1 MTKKPNSSIF
11 ISKFKLNYIMA
22 VINTQY
28 STLEEAW
35 GTAGKFKKRASKDR
49 ERECDLYEARTKP
62 KQKPYRNNASRDL
75 KQPKNMMLINEDDNE
90 EYEKYHGYSDARLF
104 SRTNRPINGHQD
116 YFRPKSKKRVS
127 INPERNTYIDNDNY
141 YTEDPMDYIQD
152 HNSSSKKIFE
162 EDEDEVEEEKSSDYI
177 YEEVYDEDEDNYLT
191 QNTKTDE
198 ESRRMKIN
206 KYVEEEIENEITPL
220 PKRNAIK
227 NNITDTNR
235 QVLDLSIYTLSG
247 IILIFMMEQF
257 VQIGVKIKTY
267 T

>member
-1 MTKKPNSSIF
+1 
-11 ISKFKLNYIMA
+11 MA
-22 VINTQY
+22 
-28 STLEEAW
+28 
-35 GTAGKFKKRASKDR
+35 
-49 ERECDLYEARTKP
+49 
-62 KQKPYRNNASRDL
+62 QKPYRNNTSRDS

-90 EYEKYHGYSDARLF
+90 EYEKYHGYSDAQFF
-104 SRTNRPINGHQD
+104 SRTNRPNNGNQD
-116 YFRPKSKKRVS
+116 YLRPKFKKRVS

-162 EDEDEVEEEKSSDYI
+162 EDEVEAEEKSSDYI

-198 ESRRMKIN
+198 ESRRMNIN
-206 KYVEEEIENEITPL
+206 KYVEEEIENELVPL

-227 NNITDTNR
+227 NNIITDTNR

>member
-1 MTKKPNSSIF
+1 
-11 ISKFKLNYIMA
+11 MA

-35 GTAGKFKKRASKDR
+35 GTAGKLKKRASKER

-75 KQPKNMMLINEDDNE
+75 KQPKNMMLMDEEDNE
-90 EYEKYHGYSDARLF
+90 EYEKYHGYSDARTY

-116 YFRPKSKKRVS
+116 YFRTKSKKRVS
-127 INPERNTYIDNDNY
+127 INPEINTYIENENY
-141 YTEDPMDYIQD
+141 YAEDPMDYIQD
-152 HNSSSKKIFE
+152 HNSSSKKVFE
-162 EDEDEVEEEKSSDYI
+162 EDEIEEEEAYIQDTPKSEYI
-177 YEEVYDEDEDNYLT
+177 YEEVYDEDDDNYLT

-198 ESRRMKIN
+198 ESRRMNIN
-206 KYVEEEIENEITPL
+206 KYVEEEIENEIAPL
-220 PKRNAIK
+220 PKRTITR
-227 NNITDTNR
+227 NITTATDANR

-267 T
+267 N

>member
-1 MTKKPNSSIF
+1 
-11 ISKFKLNYIMA
+11 MA

-35 GTAGKFKKRASKDR
+35 GTAGKLKKRVSKER

-75 KQPKNMMLINEDDNE
+75 KQPKNMMLMDDEDNED
-90 EYEKYHGYSDARLF
+90 YEKYYGYSDARAH
-104 SRTNRPINGHQD
+104 SRTNKPINGRQE

-127 INPERNTYIDNDNY
+127 INPERNTFIENDIY
-141 YTEDPMDYIQD
+141 FTEDPMDYLQD
-152 HNSSSKKIFE
+152 HNSSSKKVFE
-162 EDEDEVEEEKSSDYI
+162 EDEVEEEAYLQSSPKSSEYI
-177 YEEVYDEDEDNYLT
+177 YEEVYDEDDDNYLT
-191 QNTKTDE
+191 QNSKTDE
-198 ESRRMKIN
+198 ELRRVNIN
-206 KYVEEEIENEITPL
+206 KYVEEEIENEIAPL
-220 PKRNAIK
+220 PKRNIIR
-227 NNITDTNR
+227 NSSITDANR

-267 T
+267 N